1 MNSNTNSRQST
12 NTRIY
17 YFDAIKTLAIFLVI
31 FVHYPMISDSIP
43 SNLSMLLTYVAAPL
57 FFMVNGALLLRKP
70 IDVKKHYKKVIHLI
84 LVTILWKIIY
94 IVGSL
99 LVGRIFSND
108 LTPLNIITT
117 LTSNNN
123 IKSVPTEHLWF
134 MYSLIGVY
142 IILPFIQTFI
152 GNNKKRYN
160 IILAMSLLLSFGASF
175 LGDISLL
182 LSRLFATPTFNFS
195 SMVAAFI
202 PVSSLNII
210 ALMLTGNK
218 LHNFLKDSKN
228 KKNIFSRPI
237 HTIIASIL
245 LYLLGFFIFSICL
258 YAREGKYMT
267 GGYAGIP
274 GAYSELGILL
284 MSISVFIGANVLF
297 KKKNCLL
304 TLVGRR
310 TMNIYLIHMFICVL
324 FNQYLRSNLHHLHPG
339 APANLIR
346 TIIVFAISFG
356 ITELLRQ
363 SKMLKKLLGL
373 A

>member
-1 MNSNTNSRQST
+1 
-12 NTRIY
+12 
-17 YFDAIKTLAIFLVI
+17 
-31 FVHYPMISDSIP
+31 
-43 SNLSMLLTYVAAPL
+43 MLLTYEAVPL

-160 IILAMSLLLSFGASF
+160 IILALSLLLSFGASF

-228 KKNIFSRPI
+228 KKNIFSSNNIRNKK
-237 HTIIASIL
+237 
-245 LYLLGFFIFSICL
+245 
-258 YAREGKYMT
+258 R
-267 GGYAGIP
+267 
-274 GAYSELGILL
+274 
-284 MSISVFIGANVLF
+284 IS
-297 KKKNCLL
+297 
-304 TLVGRR
+304 
-310 TMNIYLIHMFICVL
+310 
-324 FNQYLRSNLHHLHPG
+324 
-339 APANLIR
+339 
-346 TIIVFAISFG
+346 
-356 ITELLRQ
+356 
-363 SKMLKKLLGL
+363 
-373 A
+373 